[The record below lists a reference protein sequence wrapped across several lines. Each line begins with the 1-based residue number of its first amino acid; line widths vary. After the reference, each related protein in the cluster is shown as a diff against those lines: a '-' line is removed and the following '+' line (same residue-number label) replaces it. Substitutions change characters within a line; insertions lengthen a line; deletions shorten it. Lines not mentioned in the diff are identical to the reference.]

1 MGMMLDEELR
11 TFEENKS
18 ELLSASEGKFV
29 LIKENCVLGIFE
41 TQAEAIGE
49 GYRRLGNVPF
59 LTREIAERE
68 IPEGV
73 TFYEPIGLAPYK
85 GIEAWSGEEEVSSP
99 QRIA

>member
-1 MGMMLDEELR
+1 MSMMLDEEMQI
-11 TFEENKS
+11 FEERKS
-18 ELLSASEGKFV
+18 ALLSAAEGKFV
-29 LIKENCVLGIFE
+29 LIKENCVLGVFE
-41 TQAEAIGE
+41 TQAEAIEE

-73 TFYEPIGLAPYK
+73 TFYEPIGLTPY
-85 GIEAWSGEEEVSSP
+85 GNIRAAIDEEVSSP